1 MQIRARHDRRVS
13 RRALI
18 TRRRISRRTRR
29 ARRVRQ
35 RRVVRR
41 RRIHRAT
48 HHPRPRLPRRKR
60 LPTHDHATREGAAVR
75 REVRIVAL
83 HPADLLTHTR
93 TSQHLRAQHIT
104 HTHTR
109 RIRRAI
115 VRHRQRVLHA
125 IPSHHTATHN
135 RRTQRHNRV
144 RHMQIRARHDR
155 RVSRRALITR
165 RRISRRTRRAR
176 RVRQRRVVRR
186 RRIHRATHHPRPR
199 LPRRK
204 RLPTHDHATR
214 EGAAVRR
221 EVRIVALHPADLL
234 THTRTSQH
242 LRAQH
247 ITHTHTRRI
256 RRAIVR
262 HRQRV
267 LHAIPSHHTATHN
280 RRTQRHNRVRHMQ
293 IRSSVGDGNRETVPR
308 PTYGYRLDRVET
320 RGQSDGRPGPTC
332 HIDIEGIRRVRGA
345 VGNRAAWT
353 VDVLR

>member
-1 MQIRARHDRRVS
+1 MIRARHDRRVS

-75 REVRIVAL
+75 R
-83 HPADLLTHTR
+83 
-93 TSQHLRAQHIT
+93 
-104 HTHTR
+104 
-109 RIRRAI
+109 
-115 VRHRQRVLHA
+115 
-125 IPSHHTATHN
+125 
-135 RRTQRHNRV
+135 
-144 RHMQIRARHDR
+144 
-155 RVSRRALITR
+155 
-165 RRISRRTRRAR
+165 
-176 RVRQRRVVRR
+176 
-186 RRIHRATHHPRPR
+186 
-199 LPRRK
+199 K
-204 RLPTHDHATR
+204 
-214 EGAAVRR
+214 
-221 EVRIVALHPADLL
+221 VRIVALHPADLL

-293 IRSSVGDGNRETVPR
+293 IRSSVGDGNRETVP
-308 PTYGYRLDRVET
+308 THLRLSAGSRRNSGSVTADPAPLATLTSKVYVVSEAPLAT
-320 RGQSDGRPGPTC
+320 APRGQWMFCVSC
-332 HIDIEGIRRVRGA
+332 
-345 VGNRAAWT
+345 
-353 VDVLR
+353 